1 MKYRI
6 KAITFKVKEKT
17 TKITGAKRSNIFY
30 PSVMPPVFQKTRESI
45 DFNLLFEIGELPSP
59 QPIPLRLRA
68 VHLFKVFFAKIKK
81 LSATVGKLLI
91 RAVTAPFRH
100 IRDKNRRLAFYSGL
114 LCSALLVA
122 SVSFVTVLIGLFGKY
137 LMPYEKLTIPSFVG
151 KSVSELESAEDG
163 RYELVISYKNSDTVP
178 AGTVI
183 SQAPDE
189 GITRKLY
196 KNGEPCT
203 VSLTV
208 SSGKSF
214 YTVDSLVGVDSRT
227 ALLKLKNNDIAT
239 KIVYEYSSEISNGI
253 IISTSPSEGKRLY
266 DGDILTLKISRG
278 KEIKTASVPDL
289 YGLNESAA
297 RSLLE
302 ERGLVLGTIT
312 YTRSNTPQGKI
323 ISQQYSPYTSI
334 EEGSTVD
341 ITVSLGNTVT
351 EKRVP
356 ELYGLTVAEAEK
368 RLAEVGLVVGGIY
381 SVSSGAPS
389 GTVIA
394 QTPVAGTPITSSVNY
409 VDLYISA

>member
-6 KAITFKVKEKT
+6 KAISFKVSKKPP
-17 TKITGAKRSNIFY
+17 KNPKAKYRNIFC
-30 PSVMPPVFQKTRESI
+30 PSVIPPVLQKNRESI
-45 DFNLLFEIGELPSP
+45 DFNLLFEIGELPNP
-59 QPIPLRLRA
+59 KKIPLKLKA
-68 VHLFKVFFAKIKK
+68 VYLFKVIFSKIKK
-81 LSATVGKLLI
+81 LSAAVGRLLI
-91 RAVTAPFRH
+91 RAVTALFGR

-122 SVSFVTVLIGLFGKY
+122 SVSLVTVLIGLFGKY
-137 LMPYEKLTIPSFVG
+137 LLPYEKLTIPSFVG
-151 KSVSELESAEDG
+151 KSFAELESAEG
-163 RYELVISYKNSDTVP
+163 GNYELVISYKNSDTVP

-189 GITRKLY
+189 GVTRKLY

-203 VSLTV
+203 ISLTV

-214 YTVDSLVGVDSRT
+214 YTVDSLVGVDLRT

-239 KIVYEYSSEISNGI
+239 KIVYEYSSEISGGT
-253 IISTSPSEGKRLY
+253 IISTSPSEGKKLY
-266 DGDILTLKISRG
+266 DGEILTLKISRG

-302 ERGLVLGTIT
+302 ERGLLLGTIT
-312 YTRSNTPQGKI
+312 YTRSSTPQGKI

-356 ELYGLTVAEAEK
+356 ELYGLTVSEAEK